1 MKFKNL
7 DGTPIFEIF
16 MRKYELVVNNLFPEL
31 CGLEIETRSLTQ
43 IEEEGLSSDDVNN
56 SPFCCD
62 LKKVQIL
69 RSNKECTNCG
79 LKEDEEIAL
88 IAHEIGH
95 FIIAQKGIDCTTRLD
110 EEKMADSYAVKIV
123 GRGSLKSALQ
133 KIYDSPSD
141 TKNDTMNELFG
152 YPTSKD
158 IKNEILLRINCI

>member
-7 DGTPIFEIF
+7 DNTPIFEIF
-16 MRKYELVVNNLFPEL
+16 MRKYELAVNNLFPEL

-43 IEEEGLSSDDVNN
+43 VEEEGLSSDDVNN

-62 LKKVQIL
+62 LKKMQIL

-95 FIIAQKGIDCTTRLD
+95 FIIAQKGTSALNGN
-110 EEKMADSYAVKIV
+110 EEEWADSYAAKIV
-123 GRGSLKSALQ
+123 GNDSLKNALQ

-141 TKNDTMNELFG
+141 TTNDDMNECFG
-152 YPTSKD
+152 YRTSKD
-158 IKNEILLRINCI
+158 IKSKILIRIKLI

>member
-43 IEEEGLSSDDVNN
+43 VEEEGLSSSDVNN

-62 LKKVQIL
+62 LEKVQIL
-69 RSNKECTNCG
+69 RSNKECNNCG
-79 LKEDEEIAL
+79 LKEDEEMAL

-95 FIIAQKGIDCTTRLD
+95 FIIAKKGLSVLN
-110 EEKMADSYAVKIV
+110 EEELADSYGAKIV
-123 GRGSLKSALQ
+123 GNDSLKNALQ
-133 KIYDSPSD
+133 KIYDSPFD
-141 TKNDTMNELFG
+141 TKNDDMNVCFG
-152 YPTSKD
+152 YDTSKK
-158 IKNEILLRINCI
+158 IKGKILIRINSI